1 MLEQQISLVEK
12 WLVDSKSVSDEE
24 LLANEWQAYQYYQQ
38 EFPNFPS
45 MSRNKVCAGAA
56 ACAAASPFAP
66 KSDTRLRG
74 PYKISSRQD
83 KAAAQQYVN
92 TFRKLK

>member
-1 MLEQQISLVEK
+1 MLEQQVALVEK
-12 WLVDSKSVSDEE
+12 WLDDSDSVSDEE

-45 MSRNKVCAGAA
+45 MSRNKVCAGIA
-56 ACAAASPFAP
+56 ACTAASPFAP
-66 KSDTRLRG
+66 KSDTRLKG
-74 PYKISSRQD
+74 AFKIKSRQD